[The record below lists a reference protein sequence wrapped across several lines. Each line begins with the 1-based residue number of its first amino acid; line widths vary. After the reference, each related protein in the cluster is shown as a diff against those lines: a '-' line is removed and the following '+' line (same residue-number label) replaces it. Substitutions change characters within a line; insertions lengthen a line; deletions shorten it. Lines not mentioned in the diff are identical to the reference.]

1 MAAREKLYAAVE
13 SKDPPAAVQAVL
25 GKGNFRQGLQDLA
38 DLVQSAPMVKQIAY
52 GALEIA
58 FAHEFPEMVQVIEEV
73 HAGVL

>member
-1 MAAREKLYAAVE
+1 
-13 SKDPPAAVQAVL
+13 VL